1 MLRFEL
7 CPDSCVRVDLRA
19 TGILKAVG
27 HNPTLTCAPEWLEIG
42 EAAGDAIDVPVSAR
56 FRVDAIEP
64 PADIAASDRDR
75 MRDNLRGAEV
85 LDVAR
90 FPTIELRARYTGTLE
105 AGTLSGDLVV
115 RGAPRP
121 IRMDVR
127 IASDG
132 ERYAVAGTWEGKLT
146 DLGVKPFKA
155 LLGALKLVDW
165 IRIRLDARLAAR

>member
-1 MLRFEL
+1 MRFEP
-7 CPDSCVRVDLRA
+7 CPESRVRIDLRA

-27 HNPTLTCAPEWLEIG
+27 HDPTLTCAPESLEIG
-42 EAAGDAIDVPVSAR
+42 ETTGDAFDVPVSAR
-56 FRVDAIEP
+56 FRVEQIEP
-64 PADIAASDRDR
+64 PVDIAASDRER

-105 AGTLSGDLVV
+105 GGTLSGDLVV

-127 IASDG
+127 IAREG
-132 ERYAVAGTWEGKLT
+132 ERYAVTGAWEGKLT
-146 DLGVKPFKA
+146 DLGIKPFKA

-165 IRIRLDARLAAR
+165 IRISLDARLSPR